1 MSALDGVGA
10 FDAERRMLFT
20 PAALVR
26 RVEMAVGFKW
36 FQEKY
41 ISQVRSVRP
50 LRSECNA
57 ELKIAE
63 LPKPMRAN
71 ATATA

>member
-1 MSALDGVGA
+1 
-10 FDAERRMLFT
+10 
-20 PAALVR
+20 
-26 RVEMAVGFKW
+26 MAVGFKW

-41 ISQVRSVRP
+41 ISQVRSERP
-50 LRSECNA
+50 FRSECNA

>member
-1 MSALDGVGA
+1 
-10 FDAERRMLFT
+10 
-20 PAALVR
+20 
-26 RVEMAVGFKW
+26 MAVGFKW

-41 ISQVRSVRP
+41 ISQVRSERP